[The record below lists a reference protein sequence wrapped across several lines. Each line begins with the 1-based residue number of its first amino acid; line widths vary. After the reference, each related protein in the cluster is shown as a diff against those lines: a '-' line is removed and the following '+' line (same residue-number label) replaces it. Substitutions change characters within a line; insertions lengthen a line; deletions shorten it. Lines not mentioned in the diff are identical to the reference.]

1 VSFPE
6 NILAYEIDRLTSLP
20 RVQKNAKHPDT
31 FLTKVISLPAEKYKS
46 MVRTMNLPY
55 RGIETTSTVGPFF
68 WCAHDQDD
76 DDPHLR
82 EFTLLLNP

>member
-1 VSFPE
+1 M
-6 NILAYEIDRLTSLP
+6 P

-31 FLTKVISLPAEKYKS
+31 FLPKVISLSPEKYGS

-55 RGIETTSTVGPFF
+55 RGIETNSVVGPFF
-68 WCAHDQDD
+68 WSAHDQDD

-82 EFTLLLNP
+82 EFTVRLMC